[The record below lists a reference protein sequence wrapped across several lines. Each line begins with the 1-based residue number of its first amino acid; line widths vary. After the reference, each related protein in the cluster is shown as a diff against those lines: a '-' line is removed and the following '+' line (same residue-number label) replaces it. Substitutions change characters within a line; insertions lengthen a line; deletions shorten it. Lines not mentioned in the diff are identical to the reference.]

1 MKQFRLSKLSP
12 GAMITKFHVYNSNG
26 DTIGSINVPNEDAD
40 ALERH
45 WLGGTIQAQAS
56 ALATSTRR
64 KENAMVAEMLAAG
77 QRSNTSAP
85 AAAGPANRR
94 TRWSARC
101 CASLR
106 SIG

>member
-1 MKQFRLSKLSP
+1 
-12 GAMITKFHVYNSNG
+12 MITKFHVYNSNG

-85 AAAGPANRR
+85 AAAGTSKQENPMVGAMLRVAPKHR
-94 TRWSARC
+94 LSRA
-101 CASLR
+101 AILR
-106 SIG
+106 SC